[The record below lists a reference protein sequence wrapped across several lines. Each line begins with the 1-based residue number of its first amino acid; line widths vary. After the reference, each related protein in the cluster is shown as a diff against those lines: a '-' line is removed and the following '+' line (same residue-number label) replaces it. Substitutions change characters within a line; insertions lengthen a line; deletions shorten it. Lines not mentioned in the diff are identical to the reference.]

1 MMYNKTYTR
10 CSSYSIFR
18 VKVNTPPK
26 PPKIP
31 DPPKQIKPDG
41 RLAELL
47 ERAKAHHKNS
57 LLRKVFDKM
66 ARWAYKMKLERQKK
80 EQERLLDHQR
90 IQMLIE
96 KATAA
101 YNKAMLSRSFRTLRD
116 HAERQKNERAKA
128 IPPEPVPEPVV
139 KAVEEFTFVARPPSV
154 ERKYMAMEDERST
167 KFRSMR
173 SLSLVS
179 SEVDNMELIAGRN
192 RKSSLDVL
200 DQMEYNQHF
209 AHGIEL
215 TTRPSPRSPLEEC
228 GLLDDDTLQQMK
240 REKLAGASNLYD
252 VPEEFVCS
260 PSLADEDGYNYV
272 QYRAKELSRGLANNH
287 QDV

>member
-1 MMYNKTYTR
+1 MLLF
-10 CSSYSIFR
+10 SIFS

-47 ERAKAHHKNS
+47 ERAKGHHKNS

-66 ARWAYKMKLERQKK
+66 ARWAYKMKLERLNK
-80 EQERLLDHQR
+80 EQQRLLDQQR

-101 YNKAMLSRSFRTLRD
+101 YNKAMLSRSFRALRD

-209 AHGIEL
+209 ALGIEL